1 MVWTAF
7 SKAFV
12 GLAVLGHLSTAYAD
26 DYHPIDAP
34 ADSVDSLDDE
44 PRFVQCYSEPLS
56 PGIVDDARDFYMN
69 ASTMGSN
76 AAQKDIK
83 RITVKTIAVNFHDM
97 GNSADDK
104 LTASIHK
111 QFKLLRDT
119 YKEYGF
125 NFELNEI
132 LHYNNPSWSQCSV
145 QGDFAP
151 KHPPC
156 KSVTRALR
164 KGTYQTLNVFIHR
177 GLLVKIAATNIS
189 ESRLFKPIK
198 LGNSQLNHRI
208 AMAPLTRYRHD
219 KNHVA
224 MPFVPRYYGERAST
238 PGTLIISEA
247 TGVSM
252 QDTGVPQG
260 PAFVTDEQVEA
271 WRKVIAEVH
280 ARKGVWFQQIW
291 GQGRAADPEYQK
303 ARGFKYRSSSA
314 VPMEPDA
321 AIPEEM
327 TEEEILQFIQD
338 MVDTAKR
345 VISAGG
351 DGVEIHSAH
360 GYLLDQF
367 LSDSVNKRTDKW
379 GGSVENRSRLTL
391 EVVKAVVEAIGA
403 EKVAIRLSPYASFQG
418 AESSNI
424 HEQYTYIAKE
434 LKKMNAPFAY
444 LSLVEARGDPAKLL
458 TVNEDPSIDQKT
470 LDFILDIWDNL
481 SPVIV
486 AGGYTADTAAKA
498 LETHYAKWDVIVA
511 FGRSFLANPDFVWRV
526 KNGIELNKY
535 HRQSFY
541 IKGSEI
547 GYNDYPFSSEYV
559 DAQRE
564 WALKNLEVAS
574 K

>member
-1 MVWTAF
+1 M
-7 SKAFV
+7 
-12 GLAVLGHLSTAYAD
+12 STA
-26 DYHPIDAP
+26 
-34 ADSVDSLDDE
+34 
-44 PRFVQCYSEPLS
+44 
-56 PGIVDDARDFYMN
+56 
-69 ASTMGSN
+69 
-76 AAQKDIK
+76 
-83 RITVKTIAVNFHDM
+83 
-97 GNSADDK
+97 
-104 LTASIHK
+104 
-111 QFKLLRDT
+111 
-119 YKEYGF
+119 
-125 NFELNEI
+125 
-132 LHYNNPSWSQCSV
+132 
-145 QGDFAP
+145 
-151 KHPPC
+151 
-156 KSVTRALR
+156 
-164 KGTYQTLNVFIHR
+164 
-177 GLLVKIAATNIS
+177 NIS
-189 ESRLFKPIK
+189 ESKLFQPLK

-208 AMAPLTRYRHD
+208 AMAPLTRYRND

-252 QDTGVPQG
+252 QDTGVPAG

-271 WRKVIAEVH
+271 WRKVIAAVH
-280 ARKGVWFQQIW
+280 EQKSVWFQQIW

-314 VPMEPDA
+314 VPMQPGA
-321 AIPEEM
+321 AVPEAM
-327 TEEEILQFIQD
+327 TEEEILEFIQD
-338 MVDTAKR
+338 FVATAKR
-345 VISAGG
+345 VIAAGG

-379 GGSVENRSRLTL
+379 GGSIENRSRLTL
-391 EVVKAVVEAIGA
+391 EVTKAVVEAIGA
-403 EKVAIRLSPYASFQG
+403 EKVGIRLSPYASFQG

-424 HEQYTYIAKE
+424 HEQYGYLVSE

-458 TVNEDPSIDQKT
+458 LPSQDPSIEQQT

-486 AGGYTADTAAKA
+486 AGGYTPETAAKA
-498 LETHYAKWDVIVA
+498 LETHYAKWDIIVA
-511 FGRSFLANPDFVWRV
+511 FGRSFLANPDLVYRAQ
-526 KNGIELNKY
+526 NGIALNNY

-547 GYNDYPFSSEYV
+547 GYNDYQFSSEWI
-559 DAQRE
+559 DARRE
-564 WALKNLEVAS
+564 WALKNLESNS